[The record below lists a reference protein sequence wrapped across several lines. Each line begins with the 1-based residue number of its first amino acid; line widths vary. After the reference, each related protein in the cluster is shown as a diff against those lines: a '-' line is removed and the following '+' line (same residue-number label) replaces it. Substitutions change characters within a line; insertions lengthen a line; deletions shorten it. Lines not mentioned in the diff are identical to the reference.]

1 VFFSTGG
8 RTGLTRKKTFHFLN
22 RGAKNLSEMARDKA
36 HHELEL
42 IKEIRH
48 QNLSRQG
55 AVAMGKTR
63 SLFIYKCTRGH
74 VTERTFPLGTK
85 YDGEDETTCMPC
97 LDSGDLNTAY
107 LVWAEPTS
115 AREKRNGK
123 STA

>member
-1 VFFSTGG
+1 M
-8 RTGLTRKKTFHFLN
+8 
-22 RGAKNLSEMARDKA
+22 SEMARDKA

-55 AVAMGKTR
+55 AVMGKTR
-63 SLFIYKCTRGH
+63 SLFIYKCARGH
-74 VTERTFPLGTK
+74 VTERTFPLRTK
-85 YDGEDETTCMPC
+85 YDGEDETTCMTC

-115 AREKRNGK
+115 VREKRNVT
-123 STA
+123 STSA